1 MKLQN
6 LIEMGR
12 SVGVTIISNNSKD
25 MGDNAELQ
33 PGLLPSSGCDQNA
46 TKMDNLA
53 NHKQAGNKLFTCDV
67 CSYSTRRN
75 RELLVHK
82 KAKHEGFRY
91 SCPLC
96 GHKTVFRHSL
106 KRHMD
111 VQHEDKRYTC
121 DTCAFTSS
129 NSYELKLH
137 SQSTRE
143 RSIFVQNVTIKQHKR
158 DF

>member
-1 MKLQN
+1 M
-6 LIEMGR
+6 E
-12 SVGVTIISNNSKD
+12 
-25 MGDNAELQ
+25 DNEELQ
-33 PGLLPSSGCDQNA
+33 PGLFPFSGCNQNV
-46 TKMDNLA
+46 TKMENLA

-67 CSYSTRRN
+67 CNYSTRRN

-111 VQHEDKRYTC
+111 VQHEDKRYTPVHLLPV
-121 DTCAFTSS
+121 THMNS
-129 NSYELKLH
+129 NYTG